1 MTDLLESGA
10 VILISGSMSLAA
22 IFLARFL
29 GRARPTDTRGLNRY
43 ECGIQN
49 QISDHGFV
57 YTSEHGTKIA
67 IFIVIEASTVF
78 TLVSLLSK
86 FSL

>member
-1 MTDLLESGA
+1 
-10 VILISGSMSLAA
+10 MSLAA

-29 GRARPTDTRGLNRY
+29 GKAKPTDTRGLNRY

-57 YTSEHGTKIA
+57 YTSEHGIKIA
-67 IFIVIEASTVF
+67 IFIVIEAF
-78 TLVSLLSK
+78 TILFLASLLIAN
-86 FSL
+86 FSIH